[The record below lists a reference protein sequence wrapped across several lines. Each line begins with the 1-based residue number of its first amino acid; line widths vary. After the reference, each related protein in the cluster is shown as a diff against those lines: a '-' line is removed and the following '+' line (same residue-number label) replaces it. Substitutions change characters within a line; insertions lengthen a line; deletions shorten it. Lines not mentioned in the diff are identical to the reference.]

1 MKTVTKLLSSMIFAA
16 LLATA
21 GSLYA
26 AGDHAHGHDDDHKAS
41 GMKHDDHGGDHSKS
55 GMKHDDHGSEHG
67 HDGPSSE
74 KDNMFLK
81 KKEID
86 GYMVSFHVMKAKPG
100 KEMGGT
106 HDFMIKVEKNGK
118 ALTDLVMNTKVKHPN
133 GSSETKK
140 TMKMGD
146 WLMAGYDLGHK
157 GKHQLMILFKTA
169 DGKKH
174 KGGVYYS
181 VK

>member
-1 MKTVTKLLSSMIFAA
+1 
-16 LLATA
+16 
-21 GSLYA
+21 
-26 AGDHAHGHDDDHKAS
+26 
-41 GMKHDDHGGDHSKS
+41 
-55 GMKHDDHGSEHG
+55 
-67 HDGPSSE
+67 
-74 KDNMFLK
+74 MFLK

-86 GYMVSFHVMKAKPG
+86 GYQVSFHVMKAKPG

-118 ALTDLVMNTKVKHPN
+118 VLTNLVMNTKVKHPN

-140 TMKMGD
+140 TMQMGMQMGD

-157 GKHQLMILFKTA
+157 GKHQLMVLFKTT

>member
-1 MKTVTKLLSSMIFAA
+1 MNKLVQTLSAITFAA
-16 LLATA
+16 SLTA
-21 GSLYA
+21 GPVFA
-26 AGDHAHGHDDDHKAS
+26 A
-41 GMKHDDHGGDHSKS
+41 DDHGHG
-55 GMKHDDHGSEHG
+55 HDDHGSDKG
-67 HDGPSSE
+67 HDSHGDDDDHGSSMG
-74 KDNMFLK
+74 KMFIK

-86 GYMVSFHVMKAKPG
+86 GYNVTFHVMKAKPG

-106 HDFMIKVEKNGK
+106 HDFMIKVEKEGK
-118 ALTDLVMNTKVKHPN
+118 VFTDIIMNTKVKHPN

-169 DGKKH
+169 DGEKH
-174 KGGVYYS
+174 KGGVYYTP
-181 VK
+181 